1 MTDQSPEQQVE
12 SASKAFEQ
20 EFERF
25 SHFTGDPSTFSALDL
40 ETASAEERAL
50 AELRTRHLGKKSA
63 LAATKKLI
71 GRVAPEGRAAFGQL
85 VQSTES
91 RLVQSLDQA
100 EQNLKTHIETART
113 ARESIDVTM
122 PGRRP
127 RSGHRHPITLLR
139 ERLEDVFVALGY
151 AIEDDREIETDFY
164 NFSALNIPENHPA
177 RGWQDTFY
185 TTDGFALRSQTSTVQ
200 IHAMQRRGVPVRM
213 IAPGRV
219 FRRDTPDPT
228 HNPMFFQ
235 VEGLC
240 VDRGITMA
248 HLKGTVGELL
258 RRMFGP
264 DTVTRFRPSY
274 FPFTEPSAEFD
285 FSCFKC
291 KGSGCRICKNSG
303 WIELGGSG
311 MVHPNVLR
319 AVGVDPQVYFGFV
332 FVLGIDRMCA
342 LMYELDDIRLLF
354 ENDVR
359 FLEKFESMFISHE
372 WLKELTDT
380 KRSPAELRERLT
392 MVGLAIDAVDEHNGD
407 AVLDVEVPSNRPDC
421 LSHVGIAREVS
432 VIEKGHL
439 RLPASKPPKAE
450 GRAGDFTSVEIKD
463 PDLCPRY

>member
-1 MTDQSPEQQVE
+1 MPETQTTEDPQDQVE

-25 SHFTGDPSTFSALDL
+25 ARFTGSAGPLQEL
-40 ETASAEERAL
+40 SLAEAEAEQRAL

-63 LAATKKLI
+63 LASCKKSI
-71 GRVAPEGRAAFGQL
+71 GRIAPENRAAFGQV
-85 VQSTES
+85 VQASEARIVS
-91 RLVQSLDQA
+91 AVENA
-100 EQNLKTHIETART
+100 ELALKKHIEGARVEQ
-113 ARESIDVTM
+113 ESIDVTL
-122 PGRRP
+122 PGSRP
-127 RSGHRHPITLLR
+127 RQGHLHPITLLR
-139 ERLEDVFVALGY
+139 EKIEDIFVALGY

-164 NFSALNIPENHPA
+164 NFDALNIPHTHPA
-177 RGWQDTFY
+177 RAPQDTFY

-200 IHAMQRRGVPVRM
+200 IHAMQRRGAPLRM

-248 HLKGTVGELL
+248 HLKGTVAEFL

-264 DTVTRFRPSY
+264 KTVTRFRPSY

-291 KGSGCRICKNSG
+291 GGSGCRICKNSG

-319 AVGVDPQVYFGFV
+319 AVGVDPEEFSGFAFG
-332 FVLGIDRMCA
+332 LGIDRMCA
-342 LMYELDDIRLLF
+342 LMYGLDDIRLLF
-354 ENDVR
+354 ENDIR
-359 FLEKFESMFISHE
+359 FLEQF
-372 WLKELTDT
+372 
-380 KRSPAELRERLT
+380 
-392 MVGLAIDAVDEHNGD
+392 N
-407 AVLDVEVPSNRPDC
+407 
-421 LSHVGIAREVS
+421 
-432 VIEKGHL
+432 
-439 RLPASKPPKAE
+439 
-450 GRAGDFTSVEIKD
+450 
-463 PDLCPRY
+463 

>member
-1 MTDQSPEQQVE
+1 MTSPETIN
-12 SASKAFEQ
+12 KAFEHDI
-20 EFERF
+20 ERF
-25 SHFTGDPSTFSALDL
+25 RFILDAAALGKLDL
-40 ETASAEERAL
+40 DSASNQKRAL
-50 AELRTRHLGKKSA
+50 ADLRTQYLGKKSE
-63 LAATKKLI
+63 LAASKKRI
-71 GRVAPEGRAAFGQL
+71 GQVAPEERASFGQL
-85 VQSTES
+85 VQSIEEKLKTT
-91 RLVQSLDQA
+91 LDQLDQA
-100 EQNLKTHIETART
+100 LDDHITNQRT
-113 ARESIDVTM
+113 ARESIDVTL

-164 NFSALNIPENHPA
+164 NFDALNIPLNHPA
-177 RGWQDTFY
+177 RAWQDTFY

-248 HLKGTVGELL
+248 HLKGTVAEFL

-319 AVGVDPQVYFGFV
+319 AVGVDPQEYSGFAFG
-332 FVLGIDRMCA
+332 LGIDRMCA

-359 FLEKFESMFISHE
+359 FLGMFE
-372 WLKELTDT
+372 
-380 KRSPAELRERLT
+380 
-392 MVGLAIDAVDEHNGD
+392 
-407 AVLDVEVPSNRPDC
+407 
-421 LSHVGIAREVS
+421 
-432 VIEKGHL
+432 
-439 RLPASKPPKAE
+439 
-450 GRAGDFTSVEIKD
+450 
-463 PDLCPRY
+463 